1 MSAPHVI
8 RLRGPWES
16 EPVAD
21 APLPTILWK
30 RRFGR
35 PTGLESGEQLCL
47 CLRSTSQVQRATLND
62 AELHREIDA
71 SATHRIDITSRVR
84 ERNLLELT
92 LDATASQPEPG
103 TPFEV
108 WLEISPPGR

>member
-1 MSAPHVI
+1 MSVPHVI

-16 EPVAD
+16 ELVVGAT
-21 APLPTILWK
+21 LPAVLWK

-35 PTGLESGEQLCL
+35 PTGLDSGEQLCL
-47 CLRSTSQVQRATLND
+47 CLRSTNPIHHATLND
-62 AELHREIDA
+62 EELHRDIDA
-71 SATHRIDITSRVR
+71 TATHRINITSRVR

-92 LDATASQPEPG
+92 LDATAGQLAPE

-108 WLEISPPGR
+108 WLEISPPVS